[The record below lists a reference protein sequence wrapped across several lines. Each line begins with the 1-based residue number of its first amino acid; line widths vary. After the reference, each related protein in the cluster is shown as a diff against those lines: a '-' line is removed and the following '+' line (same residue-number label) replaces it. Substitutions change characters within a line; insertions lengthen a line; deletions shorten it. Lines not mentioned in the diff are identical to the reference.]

1 MQHTTLNQPR
11 AWVGCLAC
19 YNAGRL
25 VGSWYDA
32 DEAEEDIAQ
41 IHQDG
46 GYNGPCDG
54 EEPWCFDTENIP
66 RGEMD
71 PLTAQRW
78 GELYN
83 DLDDDSA
90 WPALLA
96 YLDNNHADINNLPD
110 LEEFTDAYQGVWP
123 EFIDYVY
130 HLADEVDFQ
139 HDWSEEAIAYF
150 DWDSYAKDLEN
161 DYHTVDAP
169 KGFIFIFHA

>member
-1 MQHTTLNQPR
+1 MQHTASHQPR

-46 GYNGPCDG
+46 GYLGFCDG
-54 EEPWCFDTENIP
+54 EEPWCFDTENLP
-66 RGEMD
+66 GGEMD

-83 DLDDDSA
+83 DLDDGSA

-123 EFIDYVY
+123 EFSDYAHE
-130 HLADEVDFQ
+130 HLTDIGF
-139 HDWSEEAIAYF
+139 HDNWPEEAITYF
-150 DWDSYAKDLEN
+150 DWDSYAKDLEQ
-161 DYHTVDAP
+161 DYCVIDAP
-169 KGFIFIFHA
+169 GGNIFIFNA